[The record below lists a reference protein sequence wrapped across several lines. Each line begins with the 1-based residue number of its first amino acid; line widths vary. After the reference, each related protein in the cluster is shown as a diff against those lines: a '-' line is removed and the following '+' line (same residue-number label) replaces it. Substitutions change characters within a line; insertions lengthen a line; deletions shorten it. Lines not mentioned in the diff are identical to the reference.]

1 MAKTKLD
8 IVDELDGTVLAYRTK
23 SSVELYTATQEVGF
37 SEFSYSWE
45 EIIAIGKKLEKLLE
59 KDLVNVT
66 QIILYLH
73 MISESDTEDIVIK
86 SYVELY
92 LKALNESKSYKFIKI
107 IKSRMFEL
115 IKRKQI
121 RNQTK

>member
-23 SSVELYTATQEVGF
+23 ASVELYTATQEVGF

-45 EIIAIGKKLEKLLE
+45 EIIAIGKKLEGLLE

-66 QIILYLH
+66 
-73 MISESDTEDIVIK
+73 
-86 SYVELY
+86 
-92 LKALNESKSYKFIKI
+92 
-107 IKSRMFEL
+107 
-115 IKRKQI
+115 
-121 RNQTK
+121 

>member
-1 MAKTKLD
+1 MEKNKLQ
-8 IVDELDGTVLAYRTK
+8 IVDKIDGKTLAYRTK
-23 SSVELYTATQEVGF
+23 PSVDLYVTTKEVGF

-45 EIIAIGKKLEKLLE
+45 EVIALGKKLEELLE
-59 KDLVNVT
+59 KDLADVT
-66 QIILYLH
+66 LITVYLP

-92 LKALNESKSYKFIKI
+92 LKALNESRSYKFIKI

-115 IKRKQI
+115 IKRKQLK
-121 RNQTK
+121 NQTK